1 MIGKTIKKIDKYLD
15 SNNLSKEE
23 KLRLLEIKAELEIT
37 KEQSRIIYLISF
49 LMKIVTGFLDD

>member
-15 SNNLSKEE
+15 SDNLSKEE
-23 KLRLLEIKAELEIT
+23 KLRLLEIKVELEIT

>member
-1 MIGKTIKKIDKYLD
+1 MIEKIIKKIDKYLD
-15 SNNLSKEE
+15 SDNLSKEE
-23 KLRLLEIKAELEIT
+23 KLRLLEIKVELEIT